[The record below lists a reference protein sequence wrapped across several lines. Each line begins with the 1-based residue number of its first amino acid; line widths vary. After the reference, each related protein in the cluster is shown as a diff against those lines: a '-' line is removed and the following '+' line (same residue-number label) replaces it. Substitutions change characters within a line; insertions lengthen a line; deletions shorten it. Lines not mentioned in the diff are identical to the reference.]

1 MPTIMTHAVAA
12 TAITRLATGG
22 RRVGALFWVLCAALA
37 ILPDVDVIAYA
48 FPIPDDSIWS
58 HRGISHSF
66 AAAAV
71 VAALVTAWVRRRVPM
86 RPIAL
91 WLCLTVAMASHGVI
105 DTMTAGAKGVALLA
119 PLDGTRYLAPWRPM
133 RASPIGM
140 GFFSPRGLSVLAAEI
155 VCVWVPAAGVALLA
169 RAARARRSDRER

>member
-22 RRVGALFWVLCAALA
+22 RRLGAPFWVLCAALA
-37 ILPDVDVIAYA
+37 MLPDVDVIAYA

-66 AAAAV
+66 VAAGV
-71 VAALVTAWVRRRVPM
+71 VAALVTVWARRRVPM

-105 DTMTAGAKGVALLA
+105 DTMTAGGKGVALLA
-119 PLDGTRYLAPWRPM
+119 PLNETRYLAPWRPM

-140 GFFSPRGLSVLAAEI
+140 GFFSPGGLSVLAGEI
-155 VCVWVPAAGVALLA
+155 VCVWVPAAVVLLA
-169 RAARARRSDRER
+169 RAARGRRSDRER